1 MALKINQI
9 AWVAPCKNNE
19 KTLRITFLSNYEKD
33 GQKINEPSFTVFARV
48 SEKIDV
54 KKLNLPEKGKFMEV
68 GLSLSD
74 YKKEGADD
82 YQTSAFIYSL
92 KAVEKKENSSENSS
106 DAPF

>member
-1 MALKINQI
+1 MALKINQT

-19 KTLRITFLSNYEKD
+19 KTVRVAFLSSYEKD
-33 GQKINEPSFTVFARV
+33 GAKHNEAPCTFFARV
-48 SEKIDV
+48 SEKINL
-54 KKLNLPEKGKFMEV
+54 KNINLPEKGKFMEI
-68 GLSLSD
+68 GMTLSD